1 METPQPT
8 NNPPSQVVLPNNVSN
23 NVTGISNNIGS
34 NHNNNTKTDN
44 IKSGVSLDACKLAKQ
59 SMPQNSVPQKK
70 PYINISTGDSDPV
83 TGNGVIQN
91 GPYTQP
97 SALYINNTSSR
108 INDSEISC

>member
-1 METPQPT
+1 MDSTQQEPNPT
-8 NNPPSQVVLPNNVSN
+8 HSIIGNNVGN
-23 NVTGISNNIGS
+23 NVVGG

-59 SMPQNSVPQKK
+59 SMPTTNNVPPKK
-70 PYINISTGDSDPV
+70 PYVNISTGNEQEI

-91 GPYTQP
+91 GPFTTP

-108 INDSEISC
+108 HNDSEISC